1 MMGCLTACGV
11 IIGVIGGAEGVAESL
26 IHSLPGTTSIRDDQ
40 GFRAVFLLIFLGVF
54 LQYSVGFRP
63 AYLPPPQPSFAYKR
77 LLGTFTILAKG
88 CAGRPFGAQGT
99 AKQMG
104 LPLPARLPHIL
115 VYNAD

>member
-40 GFRAVFLLIFLGVF
+40 GFRAVFL
-54 LQYSVGFRP
+54 QYSVGLRL
-63 AYLPPPQPSFAYKR
+63 ACLPPPQPSFAYKR